1 MEEYIKKKDIIVAIM
16 GSPSE
21 AHYPCWYFDKIN
33 NLSVYKFNYD
43 DSSNKLRDVFIK
55 VCKSIHEFESKID
68 SAYNIGI
75 NLPDA
80 YTDWIEPVI
89 KLLEFIT
96 NAKVYEIEDL
106 RGYSDISLWLYE
118 GGYYLAGDNCE
129 GLHVKDENIGYDL
142 TLKTPEEFYDWFIK
156 YGEKNE

>member
-1 MEEYIKKKDIIVAIM
+1 MEDSIKLKNI
-16 GSPSE
+16 
-21 AHYPCWYFDKIN
+21 
-33 NLSVYKFNYD
+33 
-43 DSSNKLRDVFIK
+43 FIEI
-55 VCKSIHEFESKID
+55 CKSIHDFESKID
-68 SAYNIGI
+68 SAHDIGI
-75 NLPDA
+75 NLPDS

-96 NAKVYEIEDL
+96 NAKVYETGDL
-106 RGYSDISLWLYE
+106 KNYSDISLWLYE
-118 GGYYLAGDNCE
+118 GGYYIDGDNCE

>member
-1 MEEYIKKKDIIVAIM
+1 MEEFIKKNEAITAIL
-16 GSPSE
+16 SEHPE
-21 AHYPCWYFDKIN
+21 AHYPSWYYDKIN
-33 NLSVYKFNYD
+33 DLSVYKFNYTNNSD
-43 DSSNKLRDVFIK
+43 ELRNIFIK

-80 YTDWIEPVI
+80 YTDWIDPVI

-96 NAKVYEIEDL
+96 NAKVYEVEDL
-106 RGYSDISLWLYE
+106 RGCSDISLWLYE

-142 TLKTPEEFYDWFIK
+142 TLKTAEEFYDWFIK